1 MKTAIITGITGQDGA
16 YLSQLL
22 LKKGYRVIGFVRNS
36 KSSSLTKLSYLGITD
51 HIIFEECNLLDL
63 VNIVGLLKRYK
74 PDEIYNLAA
83 QSSVKA
89 SFDQPIA
96 TIEFNIISV
105 INLLEAIRLVDQE
118 IKYYQA
124 SSSEM
129 FGKVD
134 DLPITENTPMHPLSP
149 YAISK
154 AAAHWIAINYRESY
168 GIFTCCGILFNHESI
183 LRDKNFFTK
192 KVINDSIEI
201 SRSQRDV
208 LRVGNIDIRRDFGY
222 APRYVEAMW
231 LMLQHPTPDDYIICS
246 GKSIQL
252 RQILHHIFKR
262 LGIDQNK
269 IIIDESLYR
278 PTEIENIYGDNSKVK
293 DVLGWEYTTDFY
305 EVIDILIDE
314 QLKCKNE

>member
-1 MKTAIITGITGQDGA
+1 MKTVIITGITGQDGA

-22 LKKGYRVIGFVRNS
+22 LNKGYQVIGFVRNS
-36 KSSSLTKLSYLGITD
+36 KNSSLTKLSYLGIKD
-51 HIIFEECNLLDL
+51 KIIFEECNLLDL
-63 VNIVGLLKRYK
+63 VNIVGLLKKYN

-105 INLLEAIRLVDQE
+105 INLLEAIRLVNKK
-118 IKYYQA
+118 IKFYQA

-129 FGKVD
+129 YGKVD
-134 DLPITENTPMHPLSP
+134 ELPITENTPMHPLSP

-252 RQILHHIFKR
+252 RQILFHIFKR

-269 IIIDESLYR
+269 IIIDESFYR

-293 DVLGWEYTTDFY
+293 EVLGWEYNTDFY
-305 EVIDILIDE
+305 DVIDILIDE
-314 QLKCKNE
+314 QLKCKNN